1 MAGATKSAIVIRSL
15 LCRLMATAGESG
27 GSAKP
32 PSMTRAVLIDPSR
45 LRRLDLPAVPQIM

>member
-1 MAGATKSAIVIRSL
+1 
-15 LCRLMATAGESG
+15 MATAGESG